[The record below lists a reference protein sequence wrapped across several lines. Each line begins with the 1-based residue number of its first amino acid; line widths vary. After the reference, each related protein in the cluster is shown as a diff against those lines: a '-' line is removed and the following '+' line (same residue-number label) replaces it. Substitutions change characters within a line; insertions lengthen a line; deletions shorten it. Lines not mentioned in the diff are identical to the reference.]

1 MESYQLYKLMHL
13 SGVLMIFLAFGGLVA
28 RSILGE
34 DGVGFR
40 KMAGLTCGIGLL
52 LALVGGFGL
61 IAKLKYGFPGW
72 VIVKLLIW
80 LVLGG
85 WSAVVNR
92 KPGLAKTMWW
102 VVLALGV
109 LAAFMAGVK
118 PF

>member
-1 MESYQLYKLMHL
+1 
-13 SGVLMIFLAFGGLVA
+13 
-28 RSILGE
+28 
-34 DGVGFR
+34 
-40 KMAGLTCGIGLL
+40 
-52 LALVGGFGL
+52 
-61 IAKLKYGFPGW
+61 
-72 VIVKLLIW
+72 LLIW

-85 WSAVVNR
+85 LIAVVNR